1 MQNQLRKFVEF
12 LYINSKIYQNE
23 IKKDI
28 PLIITREKYLE
39 INLSKEVKTKNYR
52 LDILQVLWEKL
63 QKTEKNGKSFFVREL
78 EEVI

>member
-28 PLIITREKYLE
+28 PLIIKRVKYLE
-39 INLSKEVKTKNYR
+39 INLSKEVKTKTK
-52 LDILQVLWEKL
+52 KL
-63 QKTEKNGKSFFVREL
+63 QTRHFTSSMREITEDGEKWK
-78 EEVI
+78 VILRS